1 METSKLEMDQEMEQE
16 QIVDIDKVSR
26 YSLSS
31 VYTLKFSFHFSN
43 LMWFHSRLQE
53 DADNPQLVV
62 EYVMDIYKYLR
73 FLEREQNVSPDYL
86 AGQQVKVI
94 VLIDSHVLKVC

>member
-26 YSLSS
+26 VWVQLILQY
-31 VYTLKFSFHFSN
+31 LKFSFPFLN
-43 LMWFHSRLQE
+43 FMWFHSRLQE

-73 FLEREQNVSPDYL
+73 FLEKEQNVNPDYL
-86 AGQQVKVI
+86 AGQQVKI
-94 VLIDSHVLKVC
+94 SFMIDSHVL